1 LGEKTVMSN
10 EIVRLANVSF
20 RFGDNDV
27 LENISLSIYS
37 SDLLAILGPNGGG
50 KTTLLKIILGILKP
64 STGSVKLFGST
75 PEKGRKNVGYLPQLN
90 VLDFTFPINVFDA
103 VLMGRYSQIARS
115 YRAADYSATKDA
127 LEMVGMYSLRGRHIS
142 MLSGGQLQRI
152 LIARALV
159 RNPGLLLLD
168 EPMSGVDPQ
177 SQASFYDLINKLNEI
192 MAVVFVTH
200 DISAISTYFEK
211 VVCLNKKL
219 FYHGPKEGSIG
230 KLEEIY
236 RCPVE
241 IIAHGIP
248 HRVLKEH

>member
-1 LGEKTVMSN
+1 
-10 EIVRLANVSF
+10 
-20 RFGDNDV
+20 
-27 LENISLSIYS
+27 
-37 SDLLAILGPNGGG
+37 
-50 KTTLLKIILGILKP
+50 
-64 STGSVKLFGST
+64 
-75 PEKGRKNVGYLPQLN
+75 
-90 VLDFTFPINVFDA
+90 
-103 VLMGRYSQIARS
+103 
-115 YRAADYSATKDA
+115 
-127 LEMVGMYSLRGRHIS
+127 
-142 MLSGGQLQRI
+142 
-152 LIARALV
+152 
-159 RNPGLLLLD
+159 
-168 EPMSGVDPQ
+168 VDPQ